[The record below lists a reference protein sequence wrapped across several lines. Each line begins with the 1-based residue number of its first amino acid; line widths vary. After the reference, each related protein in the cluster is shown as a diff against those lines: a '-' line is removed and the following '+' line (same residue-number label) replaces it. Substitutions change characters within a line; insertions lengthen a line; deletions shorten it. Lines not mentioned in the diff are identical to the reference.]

1 MTFDEARTPN
11 TKAYSEVIVDQRGDI
26 PDIRHYLCHTLHTLS
41 SLQYTID
48 DGFEPEEAFEILNED
63 LPNGLSLVHKKA
75 FIDDIVHQISYFNSI
90 KKSRSMKVQLLV
102 VKTNKCRLFHEDLY
116 RQRLLC
122 TYMGPG
128 TEWLDHNNVNRN
140 ALGKGCN
147 DKIVKNMSLINR
159 ANTFDVILLKGA
171 KYSDDTQGVVH
182 RSPPIEHERSVRVLL
197 KIDE

>member
-1 MTFDEARTPN
+1 MTVNEERTLDTN
-11 TKAYSEVIVDQRGDI
+11 TNSEVLINQRGDI
-26 PDIRHYLCHTLHTLS
+26 PKIRKYLSHTIHTIK
-41 SLQYTID
+41 SLKYVID
-48 DGFEPEEAFEILNED
+48 DGFAPREAFEILDED
-63 LPNGLSLVHKKA
+63 LPNGPSVSDKEA

-90 KKSRSMKVQLLV
+90 KKNRSMKVQLLV
-102 VKTNKCRLFHEDLY
+102 VKTNKCRLFHEDYY

-147 DKIVKNMSLINR
+147 DKIVKDMSLINR

-171 KYSDDTQGVVH
+171 NYGEDTQGVVH
-182 RSPPIEHERSVRVLL
+182 RSPPIEHERSIRVLL

>member
-1 MTFDEARTPN
+1 MTVNEESTLDTN
-11 TKAYSEVIVDQRGDI
+11 TISEVLINQRGDI
-26 PDIRHYLCHTLHTLS
+26 PKIRRYLSHTIHTIN
-41 SLQYTID
+41 SLKYVID
-48 DGFEPEEAFEILNED
+48 DGFAPEEAFEILDED
-63 LPNGLSLVHKKA
+63 LPNGPSVSDKNA

-90 KKSRSMKVQLLV
+90 KKNSSMKVQLLV
-102 VKTNKCRLFHEDLY
+102 VNTNKCRLFHEDFY

-171 KYSDDTQGVVH
+171 NYSEDTQGIVH
-182 RSPPIEHERSVRVLL
+182 RSPPIEHERSIRVLL